1 MGIKLDMFISTIVKF
16 RFLLDLS
23 ILSVKILI
31 YDDIFE
37 KMLLV
42 EVKQYGSYLND
53 FALFIYNLYKLNITE
68 QTLLE

>member
-16 RFLLDLS
+16 RFSLDLP
-23 ILSVKILI
+23 ILSVKILL

-53 FALFIYNLYKLNITE
+53 FTLFIYNLYKLNITE

>member
-1 MGIKLDMFISTIVKF
+1 MFISTIVKF
-16 RFLLDLS
+16 RFSLYLP
-23 ILSVKILI
+23 ILSVKNMI

-53 FALFIYNLYKLNITE
+53 FTLFIYNLYKLNITE